1 VLPLAIV
8 ADFPW
13 MKIIDSVLGSDEGS
27 QASAHQ
33 SVSRYR
39 QSLQEARVRERE
51 RERWLLSQCQS
62 GLLLIQSRVH
72 PRAIRRGEGDD
83 FRLKSWNR

>member
-1 VLPLAIV
+1 MLPLAIV
-8 ADFPW
+8 ADFAW
-13 MKIIDSVLGSDEGS
+13 MKIIDCSVLGSDEGS

-51 RERWLLSQCQS
+51 RERWLISQCQS

-72 PRAIRRGEGDD
+72 PRAIR
-83 FRLKSWNR
+83 